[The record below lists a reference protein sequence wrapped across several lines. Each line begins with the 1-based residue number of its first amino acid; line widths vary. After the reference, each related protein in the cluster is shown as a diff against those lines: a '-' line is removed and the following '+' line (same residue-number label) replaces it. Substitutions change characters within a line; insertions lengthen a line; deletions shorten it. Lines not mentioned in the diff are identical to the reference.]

1 MSMKDTREEYR
12 LERRDKLDI
21 SKDRVIK
28 TTYIK
33 IVRPKMNRRNMFKVI
48 ILGLQYLVTFLAN
61 IVTIRN
67 IK

>member
-1 MSMKDTREEYR
+1 MKDTREEYR

>member
-1 MSMKDTREEYR
+1 MSMKETSDDYR
-12 LERRDKLDI
+12 WERRDKLDI
-21 SKDRVIK
+21 SKNRVIK

-33 IVRPKMNRRNMFKVI
+33 IVRPKMNRRNMFKLI
-48 ILGLQYLVTFLAN
+48 IIGTQYLVSFLAN

>member
-1 MSMKDTREEYR
+1 MKETGEEYR
-12 LERRDKLDI
+12 WERRDKLDI
-21 SKDRVIK
+21 SRDRVIK

-33 IVRPKMNRRNMFKVI
+33 IVRPKMNRRNMFKHLI
-48 ILGLQYLVTFLAN
+48 IGLQYLVSFLAN

>member
-1 MSMKDTREEYR
+1 MKDTREEYR
-12 LERRDKLDI
+12 WERRDKLDI